1 MLRFSPG
8 YVDVIARFLFLPPG
22 GTGVRTI
29 KVKVFFF
36 ALIYSLQ
43 VLCTIHAD
51 WSET

>member
-8 YVDVIARFLFLPPG
+8 YVDVIARFLFHPPG

-29 KVKVFFF
+29 KVKVFF

-43 VLCTIHAD
+43 VLYTIHAD